1 MSSAITNPT
10 GTGRAS
16 VLANT
21 SSYGRGRTVGAVAA
35 EWTKLWSVRATW
47 WCLAGSVV
55 LMGIFAPA
63 LGGSITNNY
72 RTDGV
77 DTDLP
82 IAHSSALAMNL
93 VQFAIVALA
102 MLAMTTEYSTG
113 SIRTTLQCV
122 PVRGRML
129 FAKSAVIAPV
139 MFVVGIVLAVV
150 GTLTTTPLLFEYADT
165 DMSKAVPTI
174 LNVGVYVALVGVFAI
189 GVGAA
194 VRSAV
199 GTLTTVFMVLA
210 GLPGALAVSSN
221 DITQKILDYLP
232 STAGQHLM
240 DGDTDPYGRPAA
252 LLIILVW
259 VAAAQVVGYI
269 VLSKRD
275 A

>member
-1 MSSAITNPT
+1 MPNAPTNPA
-10 GTGRAS
+10 GTGRTSAPA
-16 VLANT
+16 VV
-21 SSYGRGRTVGAVAA
+21 SSYGRGGTAGAVAA

-55 LMGIFAPA
+55 LMALFAPA
-63 LGGSITNNY
+63 LGGSTANNY

-77 DTDLP
+77 DEEIP
-82 IAHSSALAMNL
+82 IAHSSVPAMNL
-93 VQFAIVALA
+93 VQFAVVALA

-122 PVRGRML
+122 PMRGRML
-129 FAKSAVIAPV
+129 FAKSAIAAPV
-139 MFVVGIVLAVV
+139 MFVVGIALAVV
-150 GTLTTTPLLFEYADT
+150 GTVTTTPLLFEYADT
-165 DMSKAVPTI
+165 DMGKAVPTV
-174 LNVGVYVALVGVFAI
+174 LAAGVYVAPVGVFAI

-210 GLPGALAVSSN
+210 GLPGALAVSDN
-221 DITQKILDYLP
+221 DLTRKILDYLP

-240 DGDTDPYGRPAA
+240 DGDTHPYGRPAA
-252 LLIILVW
+252 LLVTLVW
-259 VAAAQVVGYI
+259 VAAAQAAGYI
-269 VLSKRD
+269 VLRRRD